1 MPTRVFDFIN
11 SLFSLGQANSS
22 LNCGSLTARE
32 ALFYGLIPGIIY
44 LAKSN
49 NLGHE
54 KRDAAIGDCEHLV
67 SEELMKRLLQSFF
80 DGDRSLVFAPLLQL
94 MDTGNDGKITWIP
107 YHMTE
112 VLRVLG
118 RSSFL
123 SQSMRLG
130 LGHVVKHLE
139 QFRDSKEASGDG
151 WEALFVATLLI
162 RALSGKFDTTCFKL
176 SDAFLVS
183 NCSVSFDML
192 LKRNNSHLIKSV
204 DEFVGQI
211 KEPDSYPHIGIFYP
225 RHASFEEVDVIVAA
239 WREKGDQVLYGYQL
253 KEGKAL
259 PENEPNTLF
268 DSCWVIR
275 GDPPRNG
282 KEVRR
287 WVPFN
292 ASDVKEFF
300 GYSGAQWT
308 PTRWR
313 ELNKTC

>member
-1 MPTRVFDFIN
+1 M
-11 SLFSLGQANSS
+11 
-22 LNCGSLTARE
+22 TARE

-44 LAKSN
+44 LAKNN

-54 KRDAAIGDCEHLV
+54 KRDAAIRDCESLV
-67 SEELMKRLLQSFF
+67 SEELMKRLLQSFL
-80 DGDRSLVFAPLLQL
+80 DGNKVKVLPPLLQL
-94 MDTGNDGKITWIP
+94 MDTGEDGKVTWIP
-107 YHMTE
+107 YHMTVALDVFGQNE
-112 VLRVLG
+112 N
-118 RSSFL
+118 L
-123 SQSMRLG
+123 SHSMRLG
-130 LGHVVKHLE
+130 LGHLVKHLE

-151 WEALFVATLLI
+151 WEALFVSTLLI
-162 RALSGKFDTTCFKL
+162 RALSGKFDTTCFSLETEDFK
-176 SDAFLVS
+176 D
-183 NCSVSFDML
+183 CTVSFNRGMSGSG
-192 LKRNNSHLIKSV
+192 SHLIKSV

-259 PENEPNTLF
+259 PQNEPNALF

-275 GDPPRNG
+275 GDAPRNG
-282 KEVRR
+282 KEVRH

-292 ASDVKEFF
+292 ASDVNEFF